1 MNKNLLP
8 DNYYKSEFFYLTQQ
22 KSVYYTRISFRCY
35 LIWWSIWYNSH
46 IKIRKISMQILL
58 YPVTPFKIV
67 EGDNNASNQA
77 VGCVNWKTIL
87 VFCVDKK
94 INQLLVFVQK
104 GIICKIC
111 WSTTMVSHSLIYNF
125 FSMLFHDIQK

>member
-1 MNKNLLP
+1 MVRAAKIRGSFVAIWTKT
-8 DNYYKSEFFYLTQQ
+8 YYQITIITQSFFTW
-22 KSVYYTRISFRCY
+22 
-35 LIWWSIWYNSH
+35 LIEIRWSRLNNSH
-46 IKIRKISMQILL
+46 IKIRLILMQILL
-58 YPVTPFKIV
+58 YPVTPFKVV

>member
-1 MNKNLLP
+1 
-8 DNYYKSEFFYLTQQ
+8 
-22 KSVYYTRISFRCY
+22 
-35 LIWWSIWYNSH
+35 
-46 IKIRKISMQILL
+46 MQILL
-58 YPVTPFKIV
+58 YPVTPFKVV

-77 VGCVNWKTIL
+77 FGCVNWKTIL

-111 WSTTMVSHSLIYNF
+111 
-125 FSMLFHDIQK
+125 

>member
-1 MNKNLLP
+1 
-8 DNYYKSEFFYLTQQ
+8 
-22 KSVYYTRISFRCY
+22 
-35 LIWWSIWYNSH
+35 
-46 IKIRKISMQILL
+46 MQILL

-111 WSTTMVSHSLIYNF
+111 
-125 FSMLFHDIQK
+125 